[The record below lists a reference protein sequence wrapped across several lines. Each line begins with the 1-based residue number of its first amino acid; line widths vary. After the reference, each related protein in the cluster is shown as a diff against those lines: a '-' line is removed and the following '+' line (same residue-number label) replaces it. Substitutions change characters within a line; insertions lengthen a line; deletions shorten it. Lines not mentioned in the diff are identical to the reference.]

1 MQAYHYYIILFSALK
16 YPKFFIA
23 ASLDRTA
30 AHFLKWGKFSRTN
43 NLNNASKQYL
53 KLLVGK
59 RVFVN
64 VKIELYLVKV
74 LNRYQEHTFCWIIL
88 PSNNKHFTDCF
99 LFFDLQFSIL
109 EWILVLTQNTG
120 NVKEAFK
127 IFVITSLH
135 WEAPYFKLLLLFYL
149 CICRNNVQT
158 RNVQKSL
165 AKINEVGPFY
175 STKL

>member
-1 MQAYHYYIILFSALK
+1 MTRNRNNAKELSNCFKSRFVFFFLLRFHWLLIFQTLHSLSLFIILLRNSLDWFLWLKKLPNDLCSNPFGMEAYHYYIILFSALK

-88 PSNNKHFTDCF
+88 PSNNTLLIASFF
-99 LFFDLQFSIL
+99 LTYS
-109 EWILVLTQNTG
+109 
-120 NVKEAFK
+120 
-127 IFVITSLH
+127 S
-135 WEAPYFKLLLLFYL
+135 PY
-149 CICRNNVQT
+149 
-158 RNVQKSL
+158 
-165 AKINEVGPFY
+165 
-175 STKL
+175 